1 MTNFF
6 IPPVVA
12 DELLEQRRQREAE
25 AFKALRDENHW
36 QWVQEFNHDLK
47 AVDHRLQLVW
57 CPDPAPVEAAAA
69 GAQPGRWNV
78 VRHNEG
84 APLSVIPLV
93 GESGEYREPGSWVFD
108 MLKRADLWNSSVT
121 HDRRRRARE
130 IVAARERRESLE
142 TEERQARMLES
153 WKAVSRTFVSMDRSS
168 PWAQNMAGLRRTRGN
183 RK

>member
-1 MTNFF
+1 MF
-6 IPPVVA
+6 IPPTVA
-12 DELLEQRRQREAE
+12 HELLEKRYQREAE

-57 CPDPAPVEAAAA
+57 CPDPAPLEAAAA

-84 APLSVIPLV
+84 APLSCIPLV
-93 GESGEYREPGSWVFD
+93 GEDGEYREPGAWVFD
-108 MLKRADLWNSSVT
+108 MLKRSDLWNSSVT
-121 HDRRRRARE
+121 HDRRRREKE
-130 IVAARERRESLE
+130 IAAAKERREALE
-142 TEERQARMLES
+142 TEERQARLIER
-153 WKAVSRTFVSMDRSS
+153 WNAVSRTQVSMNTSV
-168 PWAQNMAGLRRTRGN
+168 PWAQNMDGLRRTRGN